1 MIFEKEIT
9 CSVILN
15 SIGLILDVF
24 GFIGLFFHKTKRIK
38 LTDVSY
44 LSRVRFGS
52 PTIEQTTKDIFES
65 LERSFKEFYKKNKA
79 LDRSSWPFFALIILG
94 FLFQLVSQF
103 L

>member
-1 MIFEKEIT
+1 MNLEKELD

-15 SIGLILDVF
+15 SIGLILDVV

-44 LSRVRFGS
+44 YSRVRFGS

-65 LERSFKEFYKKNKA
+65 LERSFKEFYEKNKA
-79 LDRSSWPFFALIILG
+79 LDQSSWPFFVLIILG
-94 FLFQLVSQF
+94 FVLQLVSQF